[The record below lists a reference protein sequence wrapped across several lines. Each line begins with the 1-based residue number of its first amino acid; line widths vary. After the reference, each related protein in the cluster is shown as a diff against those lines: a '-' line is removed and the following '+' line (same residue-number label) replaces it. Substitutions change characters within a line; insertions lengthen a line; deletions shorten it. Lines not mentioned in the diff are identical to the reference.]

1 MKGTADILEAI
12 ALGLFFGLGLLFV
25 VMLIE
30 GTTQW

>member
-1 MKGTADILEAI
+1 MKDTGTVLEAI
-12 ALGLFFGLGLLFV
+12 ALGLFAGLGLLFV